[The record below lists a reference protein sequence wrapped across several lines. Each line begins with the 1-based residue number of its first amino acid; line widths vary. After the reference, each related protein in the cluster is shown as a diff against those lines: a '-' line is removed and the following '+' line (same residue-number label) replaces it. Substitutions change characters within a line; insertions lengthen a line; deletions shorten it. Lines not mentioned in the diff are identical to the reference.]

1 MFVIELVIGW
11 VVEGELCVLFVFD
24 GLEGEWL
31 DVVFVWLFGV
41 LCICVVD
48 FVVEGCVLLDGLGI
62 VKFDCVSV
70 GVWLEVCLL
79 VVCLVVV
86 VVVELVEGLLWMV
99 KELCVVCDELESDV

>member
-48 FVVEGCVLLDGLGI
+48 FVVKSECVYMLL
-62 VKFDCVSV
+62 KCVFK
-70 GVWLEVCLL
+70 E
-79 VVCLVVV
+79 
-86 VVVELVEGLLWMV
+86 WMV
-99 KELCVVCDELESDV
+99 DKVYYVFV